1 MKAEEYRQ
9 ALKKLGLTQ
18 EGAAALVGSDP
29 RTGRRWAT
37 GERSVPPPMATLVRL
52 LLKRPELVAVVREC
66 AKR

>member
-37 GERSVPPPMATLVRL
+37 GERSVATLVRL